1 MICKSCLL
9 DAPEKDFA
17 LSKGI
22 YEGECFRCVYKKK
35 VELSGRKDCI
45 ASVKNKPENK
55 KWYSKIKDNSP
66 NFGWKAQKFEY
77 RKFTHNAACSFN

>member
-22 YEGECFRCVYKKK
+22 YKGECFRCVYKKK
-35 VELSGRKDCI
+35 VELSGRKNCI
-45 ASVKNKPENK
+45 SSDKNKVENT
-55 KWYSKIKDNSP
+55 KWYSKIKDNTPSI
-66 NFGWKAQKFEY
+66 GWKKQKFEY
-77 RKFTHNAACSFN
+77 RKFANNVACNFN